1 MSTAGALLAAFISP
15 QGSARSLMKVTAAG
29 VSGPRASATG
39 IIGAVRQA
47 PEPGELAR
55 KRQLRARRRRQRQR
69 SWSLVALVLVGTVG
83 LLFGPAMSRSL
94 PGQTVGAPARAGR
107 LAPLTQALRRDVTE
121 AAAISGLRGKI
132 VAIAESQLG
141 YRTDP
146 PNTYCNK
153 YSAYWV
159 SGTNDCG
166 NSNLDEQWCADFAA
180 WVWQGA
186 GTEVTYQFINGDLN
200 SSSASFYEW
209 GVARGTWHPVGS
221 GYVPLPGDVAV
232 YGLNVPALVAQHV
245 AIVISFSAGDQGPN
259 TINGD
264 GDRTGFSA
272 VDIGIDQYQA
282 DVPGPAPA
290 VLSGYVSPS

>member
-1 MSTAGALLAAFISP
+1 VPGSSA
-15 QGSARSLMKVTAAG
+15 SARG
-29 VSGPRASATG
+29 V
-39 IIGAVRQA
+39 IGTVRHA
-47 PEPGELAR
+47 PGSGELAR
-55 KRQLRARRRRQRQR
+55 ERQPRARRRRQRQR
-69 SWSLVALVLVGTVG
+69 SLSLVALVLVGTVG
-83 LLFGPAMSRSL
+83 LLLRPAISRAL
-94 PGQTVGAPARAGR
+94 PGHTGEAPPRAGR
-107 LAPLTQALRRDVTE
+107 LAPLTQALRRDVTI
-121 AAAISGLRGKI
+121 AATVSALRGRI

-159 SGTNDCG
+159 SGTDDCG
-166 NSNLDEQWCADFAA
+166 NGNLDEQWCADFAA
-180 WVWQGA
+180 WVWQAAGA
-186 GTEVTYQFINGDLN
+186 DVAYQFINGDLN

-209 GVARGTWHPVGS
+209 GAARGTWHAVGS

-245 AIVISFSAGDQGPN
+245 AIVISFSPRDRGPN
-259 TINGD
+259 TLNGD

-272 VDIGIDQYQA
+272 VEIGNDQYQA
-282 DVPGPAPA
+282 DVPGSALA

>member
-1 MSTAGALLAAFISP
+1 MTAG
-15 QGSARSLMKVTAAG
+15 G
-29 VSGPRASATG
+29 VSGSRASARG
-39 IIGAVRQA
+39 VIGAGRYA
-47 PEPGELAR
+47 PKPGELAR
-55 KRQLRARRRRQRQR
+55 ERKLRARRRRQRQR
-69 SWSLVALVLVGTVG
+69 SWSLVAFVVLGEVV
-83 LLFGPAMSRSL
+83 LLFRPAMSGSL
-94 PGQTVGAPARAGR
+94 PWQTVGQPARAGR
-107 LAPLTQALRRDVTE
+107 LAPLTEALRQDVTE
-121 AAAISGLRGKI
+121 AAAISAQRGKI

-166 NSNLDEQWCADFAA
+166 NSNLDEQWCADFAS
-180 WVWQGA
+180 WVWQEAGA
-186 GTEVTYQFINGDLN
+186 DVDYQFINGDLN

-245 AIVISFSAGDQGPN
+245 AIVISFSAGNRGPN

-272 VDIGIDQYQA
+272 VEIGIDKYQA
-282 DVPGPAPA
+282 DVPGSAPA

>member
-1 MSTAGALLAAFISP
+1 M
-15 QGSARSLMKVTAAG
+15 
-29 VSGPRASATG
+29 
-39 IIGAVRQA
+39 
-47 PEPGELAR
+47 
-55 KRQLRARRRRQRQR
+55 
-69 SWSLVALVLVGTVG
+69 ALVLVGTVG
-83 LLFGPAMSRSL
+83 LLFRPAMPRSL
-94 PGQTVGAPARAGR
+94 AGQTVGAAPARDSR
-107 LAPLTQALRRDVTE
+107 LAPLTKALRQDVTE
-121 AAAISGLRGKI
+121 AAAISALRGNI

-166 NSNLDEQWCADFAA
+166 NSNLDEQWCADYAA
-180 WVWQGA
+180 WVWQEAGA
-186 GTEVTYQFINGDLN
+186 EVTYQFINGDLN

-209 GVARGTWHPVGS
+209 GVARGTWHAIGS

-232 YGLNVPALVAQHV
+232 YGLDAPALVAQHV
-245 AIVISFSAGDQGPN
+245 AIVISFSAGDRGPN

-264 GDRTGFSA
+264 GDRSGFSA
-272 VDIGIDQYQA
+272 VEIGMDQYQA
-282 DVPGPAPA
+282 DVPGTAPA